1 MSADLNYYFNY
12 QNKTIKQY
20 RSDMPDNDMKSLKIV
35 RIDDITAFRNMSDN
49 EKNQYVSDK
58 LGGGIVIEEVKKKP
72 SVVEENK
79 QMPESDEHI
88 EVSELESLQKRFTEI
103 FGNQKRVTEK
113 QMNNEAWLKK
123 QINSINI

>member
-1 MSADLNYYFNY
+1 MKGLAYYYNYS
-12 QNKTIKQY
+12 NKTLKTY
-20 RSDMPDNDMKSLKIV
+20 RDNMSQSDMKTLKLV